1 MFTEYINRIL
11 ESERDFGSNRQ
22 EEVTTPDVI
31 EKVVLSIKLYLK
43 IQKDIEAL
51 RDMYGENFK
60 TGLCINITLQE
71 ALMIIPKER
80 ARVDA
85 FRGLISFLKGKM
97 GIELNIKSQK
107 SKGGKQ

>member
-1 MFTEYINRIL
+1 
-11 ESERDFGSNRQ
+11 
-22 EEVTTPDVI
+22 
-31 EKVVLSIKLYLK
+31 
-43 IQKDIEAL
+43 
-51 RDMYGENFK
+51 
-60 TGLCINITLQE
+60 
-71 ALMIIPKER
+71 MIIPKER